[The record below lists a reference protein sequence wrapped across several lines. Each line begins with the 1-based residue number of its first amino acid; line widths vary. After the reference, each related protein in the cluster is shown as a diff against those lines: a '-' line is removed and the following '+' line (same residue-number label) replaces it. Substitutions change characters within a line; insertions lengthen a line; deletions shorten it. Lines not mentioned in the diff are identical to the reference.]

1 MENSAPEARH
11 SRLNIRIFLFFFEGE
26 ERQREGIDNSSI
38 NTVSDLPG
46 IVLVGNID

>member
-1 MENSAPEARH
+1 MH
-11 SRLNIRIFLFFFEGE
+11 LKQDIRDLIFGYFYFFFEGE